1 MADHTATIA
10 TRYVERL
17 SGDETRQHGF
27 THRIRIPYTEV
38 YDATKTTQGD
48 TKTITL
54 ITTPTKFFVR
64 NVALDRKTA
73 FATTGT
79 LTVAIGT
86 SSDPDNYVD
95 EIDAKT
101 AGFRI
106 DALGGDPLT
115 LAGSFGSASVSITA
129 QFATQASTGALS
141 DITAG
146 EVVVLLDIVDASTL
160 TA

>member
-1 MADHTATIA
+1 MADQTATISA
-10 TRYVERL
+10 QYVELL
-17 SGDETRQHGF
+17 SAEERQHHGF

-38 YDATKTTQGD
+38 YSASLTTQGD
-48 TKTITL
+48 TKTLTL
-54 ITTPTKFFVR
+54 LTTPTKFFVR

-73 FATTGT
+73 YATTGT

-86 SSDPDNYVD
+86 SSDPDNYID

-129 QFATQASTGALS
+129 QFATASGALS

-146 EVVVLLDIVDASTL
+146 EVVVLIDLVDVSKLVA
-160 TA
+160 